1 MENEIIVPDMP
12 YMRDIYKILRTGG
25 FICEDSLSEST
36 RRYYRKMD
44 EHYDAYFKYFLQLG
58 FYLERKQGYIHL
70 TEARPAQATQG
81 KLRTDIGNYLPWL
94 EILVK
99 FRPEL
104 APGYQIKSFELQ
116 KFLDENDELRS
127 LLPSTDDGQL
137 ASRVAKFLRQIAQ
150 EGFIDIG
157 VDEST
162 CLVTS
167 AYNYLKEYILNI
179 KLYGEHAKY
188 NLSPEPRVKEDQQE
202 EQGEQDIEQDHQ
214 PSLINETEE

>member
-12 YMRDIYKILRTGG
+12 YMRDIFKILRTGG

-36 RRYYRKMD
+36 RRYYRKID
-44 EHYDAYFKYFLQLG
+44 EHFDAYFKYFLQLG
-58 FYLERKQGYIHL
+58 FYLERKQGYVHL
-70 TEARPAQATQG
+70 TEARPAQSTQG

-104 APGYQIKSFELQ
+104 APGYQFKSFELQ

-127 LLPSTDDGQL
+127 LLPPAEDNLLST
-137 ASRVAKFLRQIAQ
+137 RVSKFLRQVAQ
-150 EGFIDIG
+150 EGFIDLG
-157 VDEST
+157 TDEST

-167 AYNYLKEYILNI
+167 AYTYLKEYVLNI
-179 KLYGEHAKY
+179 KLYGKHAKY
-188 NLSPEPRVKEDQQE
+188 NLTAEPRATEVNAE
-202 EQGEQDIEQDHQ
+202 ENLVISEPVQG
-214 PSLINETEE
+214 SINKMEE

>member
-12 YMRDIYKILRTGG
+12 YMRDIFKILRTGG

-36 RRYYRKMD
+36 RRYYRKID
-44 EHYDAYFKYFLQLG
+44 ENFDAYFKYFIQLG
-58 FYLERKQGYIHL
+58 FYLERKQGYVHL
-70 TEARPAQATQG
+70 TEARSAQATQG

-94 EILVK
+94 EILIK

-104 APGYQIKSFELQ
+104 APGYQFKSFELQ

-127 LLPSTDDGQL
+127 LLPPADDNLLST
-137 ASRVAKFLRQIAQ
+137 RVSKFLKQVAQ

-157 VDEST
+157 SDEST

-167 AYNYLKEYILNI
+167 AFAYLKEYVLNI
-179 KLYGEHAKY
+179 KLYGEHAKF
-188 NLSPEPRVKEDQQE
+188 NLTEEPRVNDSEEEVTEVVEANNQGLIKEME
-202 EQGEQDIEQDHQ
+202 E
-214 PSLINETEE
+214 

>member
-12 YMRDIYKILRTGG
+12 YMRDIFKILRTGG

-36 RRYYRKMD
+36 RRYYRKID
-44 EHYDAYFKYFLQLG
+44 ENFDAYFKYFIQLG
-58 FYLERKQGYIHL
+58 FYLERKQGYVHL
-70 TEARPAQATQG
+70 TEARSAQATQG

-94 EILVK
+94 EILIK

-104 APGYQIKSFELQ
+104 APGYQFKSFELQ

-127 LLPSTDDGQL
+127 LLPPDDDNLLST
-137 ASRVAKFLRQIAQ
+137 RVSKFLKQVAQ

-157 VDEST
+157 SDEST

-167 AYNYLKEYILNI
+167 AFAYLKEYVLNI
-179 KLYGEHAKY
+179 KLYGEHAKF
-188 NLSPEPRVKEDQQE
+188 NLTEEPRVNDSEEEVTEVVEANNQGLIKEME
-202 EQGEQDIEQDHQ
+202 E
-214 PSLINETEE
+214 